1 MTAKQL
7 HEIALNTGKEE
18 FDSIMNNLKLA
29 AAKGKM
35 SINVEDVSEA
45 CQELL
50 RNHGFVVT
58 SKGEPLIG
66 YIYSISFSLG

>member
-1 MTAKQL
+1 MNAKQL

-35 SINVEDVSEA
+35 SINVEEISEA

-50 RNHGFVVT
+50 RNRGFVVT
-58 SKGEPLIG
+58 SRGEPLVG
-66 YIYSISFSLG
+66 YVYSVSFSLG